1 MRARACRVYAAFKK
15 LEMDNAHLCQ
25 IVQNMI
31 LCLNDNDFPVCVTA
45 AISLQSFLDTKERM
59 DLIRPSLQQVVER
72 FVFLLQQVVVEEIM
86 QTFDLIINRFEA
98 DLLPMSASILNVLIN
113 AFNNYKKDE
122 DNDSAIFTAMSTIEC
137 VCSIVTSAVTSPE
150 YYDQAAQLVI
160 PCIMV

>member
-1 MRARACRVYAAFKK
+1 
-15 LEMDNAHLCQ
+15 
-25 IVQNMI
+25 
-31 LCLNDNDFPVCVTA
+31 
-45 AISLQSFLDTKERM
+45 
-59 DLIRPSLQQVVER
+59 
-72 FVFLLQQVVVEEIM
+72 
-86 QTFDLIINRFEA
+86 
-98 DLLPMSASILNVLIN
+98 MSASILNVLIN